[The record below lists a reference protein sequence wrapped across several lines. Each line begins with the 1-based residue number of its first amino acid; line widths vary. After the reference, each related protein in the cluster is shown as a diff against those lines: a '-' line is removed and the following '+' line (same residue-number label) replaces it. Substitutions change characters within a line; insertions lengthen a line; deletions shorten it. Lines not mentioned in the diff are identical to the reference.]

1 MLNNA
6 NFGYDCRHNLDD
18 CQYIPIFDEMNEITY
33 LKKYYNYFD
42 KEVSKFVSSNLI
54 RAEVEEKY
62 NDSIMKLSKDGKFY
76 QVKLTSLKVEK
87 QQDLEAVDA
96 YEKKNKK
103 MKRKRA
109 IMDYMDRQE
118 QAPKNSKIKS
128 KNTQKV

>member
-1 MLNNA
+1 
-6 NFGYDCRHNLDD
+6 
-18 CQYIPIFDEMNEITY
+18 
-33 LKKYYNYFD
+33 
-42 KEVSKFVSSNLI
+42 
-54 RAEVEEKY
+54 
-62 NDSIMKLSKDGKFY
+62 MKLSKDGKFY

-103 MKRKRA
+103 MKRKCA

-118 QAPKNSKIKS
+118 QAPKNNKIKS